1 MLQNEFENIGY
12 NELMK
17 QWKNKSFLDELEEV
31 KTLKEKSF
39 EAFDVYKKF
48 EKSLSEEKALKES
61 EKNSFT
67 TSNIRK

>member
-17 QWKNKSFLDELEEV
+17 QWKNKRKLLDELEEV

-48 EKSLSEEKALKES
+48 ENLYLK
-61 EKNSFT
+61 K
-67 TSNIRK
+67 RL

>member
-17 QWKNKSFLDELEEV
+17 QWKTKESFLDELEEV

-48 EKSLSEEKALKES
+48 ENLYLK
-61 EKNSFT
+61 K
-67 TSNIRK
+67 RL

>member
-17 QWKNKSFLDELEEV
+17 QWKTKESFLDELKEV
-31 KTLKEKSF
+31 KTLKEKSI
-39 EAFDVYKKF
+39 EAFNVYKKF

-61 EKNSFT
+61 EKKLIHN
-67 TSNIRK
+67 

>member
-17 QWKNKSFLDELEEV
+17 QWKTKESFLDELEEV

-61 EKNSFT
+61 EKKLIHN
-67 TSNIRK
+67 

>member
-17 QWKNKSFLDELEEV
+17 QWKNKESFLDELEEV

-61 EKNSFT
+61 EKKLIHN
-67 TSNIRK
+67 

>member
-17 QWKNKSFLDELEEV
+17 QWKTKESFLDELEEV
-31 KTLKEKSF
+31 KTLKEKSI

-61 EKNSFT
+61 EKKLIHN
-67 TSNIRK
+67 

>member
-17 QWKNKSFLDELEEV
+17 QWKNKRKLLDELEEV

-61 EKNSFT
+61 EKKLIHN
-67 TSNIRK
+67 

>member
-17 QWKNKSFLDELEEV
+17 QWKKQKLLDELEEV

-48 EKSLSEEKALKES
+48 EKSLSEEKAFKG
-61 EKNSFT
+61 K
-67 TSNIRK
+67 

>member
-17 QWKNKSFLDELEEV
+17 QWKTKESFLDELEEV

-48 EKSLSEEKALKES
+48 EKSLSEEKAFKG
-61 EKNSFT
+61 K
-67 TSNIRK
+67 

>member
-1 MLQNEFENIGY
+1 
-12 NELMK
+12 MK
-17 QWKNKSFLDELEEV
+17 QWKTKESFLDELEEV

-61 EKNSFT
+61 EKKLIHN
-67 TSNIRK
+67 